1 MAKLSYRLC
10 NYLSPMLTTSMR
22 LSYPSGNSCISYLRG
37 TFEVRLIRGLR
48 EISVRNENRG
58 RCHNKKVVSE
68 DLDRLSNHGHE
79 SRLLKIAV
87 IGVPNVGKSTVINQ
101 LVGRRVCS
109 ISSKVHTTRCK
120 ARAIAVDGNT
130 QLVFLDTPGL
140 VNSDESHRHHLERAF
155 HTDGEEAL
163 LEADVIGVIHDV
175 SNNWTRDRLDPKV
188 LRLLHLYPR
197 KHSFLILNKIDALKS
212 KRKLLDIIRLLTNG
226 SLAGQQKELDED
238 SPSIINYTADTD
250 EEHKVGVENQ
260 QLSELQVKRK
270 VKTERGWSHFE
281 EVFMVSALMGDGIKD
296 VKDYLLHIAEPSP
309 WLFPAS
315 QFTDQPSETVVI
327 DTVRA
332 KLLDYLPQEV
342 PYNLVTS
349 MEYFETSEDGKI
361 TAIVRV
367 DCPSLHLEKL
377 VVGLRGRRIRI
388 IAREAEQELQSTF
401 RQHLILKVVVTSK
414 EGTVVKKEK
423 LLKSSR

>member
-1 MAKLSYRLC
+1 
-10 NYLSPMLTTSMR
+10 
-22 LSYPSGNSCISYLRG
+22 G

-101 LVGRRVCS
+101 LVGRRVNLLYEILAWIGTSIFLFLQVCS

-250 EEHKVGVENQ
+250 EEHKDGVKNQ

-349 MEYFETSEDGKI
+349 MEYFETSEDGRFLNVLLFCTLTI
-361 TAIVRV
+361 FRV
-367 DCPSLHLEKL
+367 ENNC
-377 VVGLRGRRIRI
+377 
-388 IAREAEQELQSTF
+388 
-401 RQHLILKVVVTSK
+401 
-414 EGTVVKKEK
+414 
-423 LLKSSR
+423 